1 MVPTVLSLTVAD
13 KTLDKFPRLGERNA
27 RTRSLPWRLSVKIAS
42 VDTFLLRFRV
52 DPYRYGA
59 SSKGWIRDRSSLLVR
74 VRSDGG
80 VEGWGEGG
88 QTGPPELTKVV
99 VDHSLA
105 PLVLGEDP
113 FASSMLWERMYD
125 VTRDYGQKGVVIG
138 GISGVDIALWDLKGR
153 ALGVPVYALLG
164 GPFRDRVVPYA
175 TGMYIKQGRD
185 RADQFRILQEEA
197 RGYAAQGFS
206 AMKMKVGFFSPREDI
221 ALVGAIRE
229 AIGPAILLAV
239 DANHAYNA
247 YTAIEVGR
255 AIEPHQIAWFEE
267 PVPPEDLQGYLQVKA
282 RVGIPISGGEVE
294 YTSFGARELIAQR
307 AVDIIQPDTCGCG
320 GITEC
325 WRIAALARAYG
336 VQYFPHVWGSVVGLA
351 ASLHLLAALPPC
363 PSTGSPSP
371 YYQEPLLEFDRN
383 PKPLRDELS
392 LEPIPFE
399 EGVVRIPQGP
409 GLGITIDPEVLERYR
424 VA

>member
-1 MVPTVLSLTVAD
+1 M
-13 KTLDKFPRLGERNA
+13 
-27 RTRSLPWRLSVKIAS
+27 KITA
-42 VDTFLLRFRV
+42 VETFLLRFPV
-52 DPYRYGA
+52 DPCTYGA

-74 VRSDGG
+74 VKTDAG

-105 PLVLGEDP
+105 PLLVGEDP
-113 FASSMLWERMYD
+113 FASTMLWERMYD

-138 GISGVDIALWDLKGR
+138 AISGADIALWDLKGR

-175 TGMYIKQGRD
+175 TGMYVKHGRD
-185 RADQFRILQEEA
+185 RADQFRILQDEA
-197 RGYAAQGFS
+197 KGYAAQGFA
-206 AMKMKVGFFSPREDI
+206 AMKMKIGFFSPREDI
-221 ALVGAIRE
+221 VLVGAIRD
-229 AIGPAILLAV
+229 AIGPAIHLAV

-247 YTAIEVGR
+247 YTAIQVGR
-255 AIEPHQIAWFEE
+255 AIEPHRIAWFEE
-267 PVPPEDLQGYLQVKA
+267 PVPPEDIQGYLQVKA
-282 RVGIPISGGEVE
+282 GVNIPISGGEVE
-294 YTSFGARELIAQR
+294 HTSFGARELIARR

-363 PSTGSPSP
+363 PPTGNPSP

-383 PKPLRDELS
+383 PSPLRDNLS
-392 LEPIPFE
+392 TEPIRFE
-399 EGVVRIPQGP
+399 HGVVRVPQGP
-409 GLGITIDPEVLERYR
+409 GLGISINPEVLERYR

>member
-1 MVPTVLSLTVAD
+1 VNIT
-13 KTLDKFPRLGERNA
+13 
-27 RTRSLPWRLSVKIAS
+27 SVETYI
-42 VDTFLLRFRV
+42 LRFAV
-52 DPYRYGA
+52 EPSTYGA
-59 SSKGWIRDRSSLLVR
+59 SAKGWIRDRSSLLVR
-74 VRSDGG
+74 IGTDAG

-99 VDHSLA
+99 VDHALA
-105 PLVLGEDP
+105 PLLTGEDP
-113 FASSMLWERMYD
+113 FASAMLWERMYD
-125 VTRDYGQKGVVIG
+125 ATRDYGQKGTVIG
-138 GISGVDIALWDLKGR
+138 AISGVDIALWDLKGR

-175 TGMYIKQGRD
+175 TGMYVKHGRD
-185 RADQFRILQEEA
+185 RADQIRLLQAEA
-197 RGYAAQGFS
+197 CGYVAQGFS
-206 AMKMKVGFFSPREDI
+206 AMKMKIGFFHPKEDI
-221 ALVGAIRE
+221 ALVGAIRQ
-229 AIGPAILLAV
+229 AIGDQILLAV

-255 AIEPHQIAWFEE
+255 AIEPCRIAWFEE

-282 RVGIPISGGEVE
+282 RVNIPISGGEVE
-294 YTSFGARELIAQR
+294 YTSFGARGLIAER

-351 ASLHLLAALPPC
+351 ASLQLLASLPPC
-363 PSTGSPSP
+363 PPTANPAA

-383 PKPLRDELS
+383 ASPLRDELS
-392 LEPIPFE
+392 IQPIGLED
-399 EGVVRIPQGP
+399 GVVRIPQGP
-409 GLGITIDPEVLERYR
+409 GLGITINPDVLDRYR

>member
-1 MVPTVLSLTVAD
+1 MVLSPTVAD
-13 KTLDKFPRLGERNA
+13 KALDKLPPLGERWAHA
-27 RTRSLPWRLSVKIAS
+27 RCLSWRLCVKITS
-42 VDTFLLRFRV
+42 VETFRLRFPV
-52 DPYRYGA
+52 DPHRYGA

-74 VRSDGG
+74 VKTDAG

-88 QTGPPELTKVV
+88 QTGPPELTQIV

-105 PLVLGEDP
+105 PLLVGEDP
-113 FASSMLWERMYD
+113 FASTMLWERMYD
-125 VTRDYGQKGVVIG
+125 ITRDYGQKGVVIG
-138 GISGVDIALWDLKGR
+138 AISGVDVALWDLKGR
-153 ALGVPVYALLG
+153 ALGVPVYTLLG

-185 RADQFRILQEEA
+185 RAEQFRILQDEA
-197 RGYAAQGFS
+197 RGYVAQGFS
-206 AMKMKVGFFSPREDI
+206 AMKMKIGFFPPEEDI

-229 AIGPAILLAV
+229 AIGPDIRLAV

-247 YTAIEVGR
+247 YTAIQVGR
-255 AIEPHQIAWFEE
+255 AIEPNRIAWFEE
-267 PVPPEDLQGYLQVKA
+267 PVPPEDLQGYQQVKA
-282 RVGIPISGGEVE
+282 GVNIPISGGEVE
-294 YTSFGARELIAQR
+294 YTAFGARELIARR
-307 AVDIIQPDTCGCG
+307 AVDIIQPDLCGCG

-363 PSTGSPSP
+363 PSTANPSP

-383 PKPLRDELS
+383 PNPLRDDLS
-392 LEPIPFE
+392 TEPIRFQD
-399 EGVVRIPQGP
+399 GIVRVPQGP
-409 GLGITIDPEVLERYR
+409 GLGITVNPDILQRYR
-424 VA
+424 VV